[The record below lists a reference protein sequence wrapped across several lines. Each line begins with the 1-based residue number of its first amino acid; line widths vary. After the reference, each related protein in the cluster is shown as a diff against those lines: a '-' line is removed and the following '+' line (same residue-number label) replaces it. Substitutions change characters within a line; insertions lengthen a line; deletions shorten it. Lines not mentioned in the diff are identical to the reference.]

1 MSQKILITGIDGF
14 TGQHLKTYFI
24 NKGFQVYGTTYTET
38 NLDNSYKCDITDI
51 NSVRIVLDNVNP
63 DFIIHLAAISFVGHT
78 NIEAF
83 YKTNV
88 VGTLNILDALLLNNH
103 NPKKIIIAS
112 SATVYG
118 NQNKEILD
126 EALCPKPANH
136 YGASKYSMECLVSNY
151 FDKLNIIITRPFNY
165 TGVGQ
170 SDSFLI
176 PKIVNHY
183 KQNKQSIKL
192 GNLDVVREFNDITFV
207 CDVYYKMLNS
217 SITADTFNI
226 CSQRGIKLIDVIS
239 MMNEIANYDI
249 KVEIENLLIRHNEI
263 KVLIG
268 SNVKLFSSIGKIEQ
282 SDFRLTLQEMYEY

>member
-126 EALCPKPANH
+126 EALCPKQANH

-282 SDFRLTLQEMYEY
+282 SDFRLTLQ